1 MNFNIIFT
9 ITLLLPNILFGMGC
23 FDNLPLQTDYP
34 RRLPK
39 TLCEMSIEAIA
50 RDEQRFRAG
59 VLKQLPAQ
67 LREEIYA
74 KREQYKEN
82 GQSFLRHS
90 CL

>member
-1 MNFNIIFT
+1 MNFNIILT

-23 FDNLPLQTDYP
+23 FDNFSLQTDFP
-34 RRLPK
+34 SRSPK

-50 RDEQRFRAG
+50 RDEQRFRAEI
-59 VLKQLPAQ
+59 LKQLPAQ

-82 GQSFLRHS
+82 EQSFLRYS